1 MNIKTINTRFDMET
15 AIFEIG
21 ASDIKLLF
29 EVLASYEDDV
39 CMNDKISLTEY
50 QREYLNRVSK
60 LASIFSDAYSE
71 II

>member
-1 MNIKTINTRFDMET
+1 MET
-15 AIFEIG
+15 YLFEIG

-29 EVLASYEDDV
+29 EVLASYEHDV
-39 CMNDKISLTEY
+39 CMNEKISLTEY

-60 LASIFSDAYSE
+60 IASIFSDTYSE